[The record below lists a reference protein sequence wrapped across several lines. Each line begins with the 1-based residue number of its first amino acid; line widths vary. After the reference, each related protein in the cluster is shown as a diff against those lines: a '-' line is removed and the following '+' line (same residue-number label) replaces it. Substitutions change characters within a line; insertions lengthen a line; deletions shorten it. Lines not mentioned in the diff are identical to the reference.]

1 MRLVGVLWTCKPVP
15 AFGAWK
21 QGIKCFLSPWV
32 ACKTCIVLLD
42 YRFGDFD
49 SLPFGTRRRLQSK
62 SFSVGSSVVYCSI
75 VSFVLQW
82 ELSVVNTSD
91 IVMSSGNIL
100 IKSWEVLIC
109 SLDVVSFHI
118 TTTKKC
124 FLHSVY
130 FCHFSFRQ
138 LYCKYSLTFFFLNL
152 FLFFLFGML
161 YLKVDTSQFLGILF

>member
-1 MRLVGVLWTCKPVP
+1 MRLIGVLWTCKPVP

-21 QGIKCFLSPWV
+21 EGMKCFLSPWESR
-32 ACKTCIVLLD
+32 KTCIVLLN
-42 YRFGDFD
+42 YRFGDCD
-49 SLPFGTRRRLQSK
+49 CSPFGTRRRLQSK
-62 SFSVGSSVVYCSI
+62 SFYVGSSVVGCSV

-82 ELSVVNTSD
+82 ELSVVNTGD

-118 TTTKKC
+118 KTTKKC
-124 FLHSVY
+124 FSHSIY
-130 FCHFSFRQ
+130 FCPFSFRQ

-152 FLFFLFGML
+152 FLFFLFRML
-161 YLKVDTSQFLGILF
+161 

>member
-1 MRLVGVLWTCKPVP
+1 MRLVGVLWTFKPVP

-32 ACKTCIVLLD
+32 ARKTCIVLLD

-62 SFSVGSSVVYCSI
+62 SFSVGSSVVCCSI
-75 VSFVLQW
+75 VSFALQW

-100 IKSWEVLIC
+100 IKELGGADMQSWCCLFSHKNNKKVL
-109 SLDVVSFHI
+109 LA
-118 TTTKKC
+118 
-124 FLHSVY
+124 LHLLLS
-130 FCHFSFRQ
+130 
-138 LYCKYSLTFFFLNL
+138 FFF
-152 FLFFLFGML
+152 
-161 YLKVDTSQFLGILF
+161 